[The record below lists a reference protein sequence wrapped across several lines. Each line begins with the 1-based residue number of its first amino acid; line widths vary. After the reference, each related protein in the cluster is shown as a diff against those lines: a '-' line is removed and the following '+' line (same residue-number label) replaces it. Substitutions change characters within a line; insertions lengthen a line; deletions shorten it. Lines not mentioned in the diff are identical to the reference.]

1 MIVGF
6 HRQFRSPLFCKIQER
21 IHAFPFGQVFTQ
33 GSQIRLRHSILVL
46 LYFGAWKRSQE
57 FSVEADMT

>member
-1 MIVGF
+1 MLDFIDNFDPHCFAKFKNVYM
-6 HRQFRSPLFCKIQER
+6 HFRLDK
-21 IHAFPFGQVFTQ
+21 FTQ